1 LSPTPFSELTELCK
15 ALEATSKRK
24 EKTRLLADFLKALEP
39 REVAPAVLM
48 VVGSV
53 FPEFDPRSLEVGWR
67 TMRGVLDS
75 GRQTT
80 LLDEPLT
87 VEGVHG
93 TLVRIAEAEGQGSRK
108 VKTGLLQGLINE
120 AGPEEAEVLVR
131 IIFGEMRIG
140 VSEGMMLEGIAEAA
154 GVEAKLVRR
163 TLMLTGDLGKVA
175 EIALASGEEGLIGVR
190 MRIFTPLKPMLA
202 SMSYDAGEVIEHFG
216 GEASFEHKLD
226 GARIQ
231 IHRQGDIVKI
241 FSRRLS
247 DVTESLPDVVD
258 VVRGRVESD
267 DVILEGEAVAMGE
280 GGKPLPFQDLM
291 RRFRRVHD
299 VLEMVERIPL
309 RLNLFDVLYLDGAL
323 LIDEPYSRRR
333 ELLERVC
340 PADLLVPRLVTGD
353 EKEVGSF
360 LEEAIKAG
368 HEGLMAKRLDSRYT
382 PGVRGKRWFKLK
394 PAETLDLVVA
404 AADWGYGRRTGW
416 LSNYHLAAREGE
428 EYLVIGKTF
437 KGLTDDEFRWMTE
450 RLQGLKVR
458 ETQGTVHVRPELVV
472 EVAFNEIQR
481 SPHYKSG
488 FALRFARITRIRED
502 KALDEADS
510 LERVRELYEEQFR
523 YKAKADF

>member
-1 LSPTPFSELTELCK
+1 
-15 ALEATSKRK
+15 
-24 EKTRLLADFLKALEP
+24 
-39 REVAPAVLM
+39 
-48 VVGSV
+48 
-53 FPEFDPRSLEVGWR
+53 
-67 TMRGVLDS
+67 
-75 GRQTT
+75 
-80 LLDEPLT
+80 
-87 VEGVHG
+87 
-93 TLVRIAEAEGQGSRK
+93 
-108 VKTGLLQGLINE
+108 
-120 AGPEEAEVLVR
+120 
-131 IIFGEMRIG
+131 
-140 VSEGMMLEGIAEAA
+140 
-154 GVEAKLVRR
+154 
-163 TLMLTGDLGKVA
+163 
-175 EIALASGEEGLIGVR
+175 
-190 MRIFTPLKPMLA
+190 
-202 SMSYDAGEVIEHFG
+202 
-216 GEASFEHKLD
+216 
-226 GARIQ
+226 
-231 IHRQGDIVKI
+231 
-241 FSRRLS
+241 
-247 DVTESLPDVVD
+247 
-258 VVRGRVESD
+258 
-267 DVILEGEAVAMGE
+267 
-280 GGKPLPFQDLM
+280 
-291 RRFRRVHD
+291 
-299 VLEMVERIPL
+299 L
-309 RLNLFDVLYLDGAL
+309 RLNLFDVLYLDGFL

-340 PADLLVPRLVTGD
+340 PVDLLVPRLVTGD

-368 HEGLMAKRLDSRYT
+368 HEGLMAKRLDSQYT

-458 ETQGTVHVRPELVV
+458 ETRGTVHVRPELVV

-502 KALDEADS
+502 KALDDADS